1 MLISQLEAKLDAQL
15 AKITSLETQILEIN
29 KIIDE
34 LKEYRNKML
43 SDKSDIYWEAEDT
56 KEDIA
61 RLKDEYHCVNL

>member
-1 MLISQLEAKLDAQL
+1 MLISQLEAKLDSQL
-15 AKITSLETQILEIN
+15 ARMTALETQILEVN

-61 RLKDEYHCVNL
+61 RLKEEYHICS

>member
-1 MLISQLEAKLDAQL
+1 MLISQLEAKLDSQL
-15 AKITSLETQILEIN
+15 AKITALETQILEIN

-34 LKEYRNKML
+34 LKEYRNKLL

-61 RLKDEYHCVNL
+61 RLKEEYHICS

>member
-1 MLISQLEAKLDAQL
+1 MLISQLEAKLDSQL
-15 AKITSLETQILEIN
+15 ARITALETQILEIN
-29 KIIDE
+29 KIIDA

-61 RLKDEYHCVNL
+61 RLKEEYHIC

>member
-1 MLISQLEAKLDAQL
+1 MLISQLEAKLESQL
-15 AKITSLETQILEIN
+15 ARITSLETQILEIN

-43 SDKSDIYWEAEDT
+43 SDKSDIFWEAEDT

-61 RLKDEYHCVNL
+61 RLKEEYYLC

>member
-1 MLISQLEAKLDAQL
+1 MLISQLEAKLDSQL
-15 AKITSLETQILEIN
+15 ARITALETQILEIN

-61 RLKDEYHCVNL
+61 RLKEEYHIC

>member
-1 MLISQLEAKLDAQL
+1 MLISQLEAKLDSQL
-15 AKITSLETQILEIN
+15 AQITALETQILEIN
-29 KIIDE
+29 KIIDD

-61 RLKDEYHCVNL
+61 RLKEEYHICS

>member
-15 AKITSLETQILEIN
+15 ARITSLETQILEIN

-61 RLKDEYHCVNL
+61 RLKEEYHICS

>member
-1 MLISQLEAKLDAQL
+1 MLISQLEAKLDSQL
-15 AKITSLETQILEIN
+15 ARITALETQILEIN

-61 RLKDEYHCVNL
+61 RLKEEFSL

>member
-1 MLISQLEAKLDAQL
+1 MLISQLEAKLDSQL
-15 AKITSLETQILEIN
+15 ARITLLETQILEIN

-43 SDKSDIYWEAEDT
+43 SDKSDIYWEAECT

-61 RLKDEYHCVNL
+61 RLKEEYHIC

>member
-1 MLISQLEAKLDAQL
+1 MLISQLEAKLDSQHAR
-15 AKITSLETQILEIN
+15 ITALETQILEVN

-43 SDKSDIYWEAEDT
+43 SDMSDIYWEAEDT

-61 RLKDEYHCVNL
+61 RLKEEYHICS

>member
-1 MLISQLEAKLDAQL
+1 MLISQLEAKLDSQL
-15 AKITSLETQILEIN
+15 TRITALETQILEIN
-29 KIIDE
+29 KIIDA

-61 RLKDEYHCVNL
+61 RLKEEYHIC

>member
-1 MLISQLEAKLDAQL
+1 MLISQLEAKLDSQL
-15 AKITSLETQILEIN
+15 ARITALESQILEIN

-43 SDKSDIYWEAEDT
+43 SDKGDLFWEAEDT

-61 RLKDEYHCVNL
+61 RLKEEYHLC

>member
-1 MLISQLEAKLDAQL
+1 MLISQLEAKLDSQL
-15 AKITSLETQILEIN
+15 ARITALETQILEVN
-29 KIIDE
+29 KIIDD

-61 RLKDEYHCVNL
+61 RLKEEYHICS